1 MSCSVDM
8 LRNAKC
14 VEDTVKHFRDEPAAN
29 ANAAVEPAT
38 NVEFESE
45 GEGDEGERE
54 GGSEEEDEPASN
66 AAVEPATNDE
76 MESKGESDEG
86 ESEGES
92 DEGER
97 EGESEEEDEPASN
110 AAVELATNDEIESE
124 GESDV
129 GESDEGE
136 REGESEEEDE
146 PAPNAA
152 VELATNDEMDAAVEP
167 ATNATVEPATND
179 EMESDG
185 TDAVARAG
193 TIGILE
199 VSAAFNKVLSGIA
212 DAQPAYLETAVAISL
227 FAGALGSLLRA
238 FHTEELKKKSAG
250 AVPPDGGE
258 NPFNQA
264 NLDSHAVETKFFVEQ
279 QKQFEKAPISIDG
292 TMCVLCLGPLFT
304 PNRQTQPR
312 RTIKLLH
319 RPHNPPP
326 VP

>member
-14 VEDTVKHFRDEPAAN
+14 VEDTVKHFRVEPA

-38 NVEFESE
+38 NDEFESE
-45 GEGDEGERE
+45 GGEGE
-54 GGSEEEDEPASN
+54 SEEEDEPASN

-76 MESKGESDEG
+76 V

-97 EGESEEEDEPASN
+97 EGGSDEEDEPASN
-110 AAVELATNDEIESE
+110 
-124 GESDV
+124 
-129 GESDEGE
+129 
-136 REGESEEEDE
+136 
-146 PAPNAA
+146 
-152 VELATNDEMDAAVEP
+152 AAVEP
-167 ATNATVEPATND
+167 ATNATVEPANND
-179 EMESDG
+179 AIEIEG
-185 TDAVARAG
+185 TGAVARAV

-199 VSAAFNKVLSGIA
+199 VEAAFSKVLSGIA
-212 DAQPAYLETAVAISL
+212 DAQPAYLGTAVAASL
-227 FAGALGSLLRA
+227 FAGALGAPLRA
-238 FHTEELKKKSAG
+238 FHTEELKKKFAG

-264 NLDSHAVETKFFVEQ
+264 NLDSHAVMTKFFVEQ
-279 QKQFEKAPISIDG
+279 QKQLKKAPISIDG
-292 TMCVLCLGPLFT
+292 TMCVLCLGPLFYNFFT
-304 PNRQTQPR
+304 PKRQTQPR
-312 RTIKLLH
+312 GTIKLLH